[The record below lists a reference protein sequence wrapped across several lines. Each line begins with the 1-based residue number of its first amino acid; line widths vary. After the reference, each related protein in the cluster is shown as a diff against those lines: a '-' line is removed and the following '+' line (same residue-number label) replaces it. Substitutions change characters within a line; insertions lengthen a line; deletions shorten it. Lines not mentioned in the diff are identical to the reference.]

1 MERISYL
8 ISLGEKVVEERTK
21 KKMNQV
27 DFYRYLFPDSDKED
41 ETIKKKMNK
50 IENAKQRSIDFEFVN
65 VLCEK
70 CDLSIDYLFGRQTEF
85 KNHQSEFVNS
95 YTGLSANSIEQ
106 LHEWKKNL
114 EDNVNTRILTDGYWH
129 TGESD
134 IDPDDLFDRAH
145 KKKEAQHFIEIIN
158 YLFEDGEYKNNKKNE
173 KYSNLSILYSIYDMC
188 ISKPKRIMGDSEYSQ
203 AERQAFLSEDQ
214 TVSNF
219 VKPFGDGL
227 IMICDNEEVWR
238 PVNSRDLIIQL
249 AKNRLDKQL
258 DRLIEHINSRQA
270 E

>member
-1 MERISYL
+1 MERIGYL
-8 ISLGEKVVEERTK
+8 ISLGEKVVKERTK

-145 KKKEAQHFIEIIN
+145 KKKEALHFIEIIN
-158 YLFEDGEYKNNKKNE
+158 YLFV
-173 KYSNLSILYSIYDMC
+173 L
-188 ISKPKRIMGDSEYSQ
+188 R
-203 AERQAFLSEDQ
+203 
-214 TVSNF
+214 
-219 VKPFGDGL
+219 
-227 IMICDNEEVWR
+227 
-238 PVNSRDLIIQL
+238 
-249 AKNRLDKQL
+249 
-258 DRLIEHINSRQA
+258 
-270 E
+270 